1 MARLVN
7 RKHFI
12 LIPLSFLFLF
22 VEAKGQHQAHE
33 ATFFGHIK
41 LKKIPVNV
49 GSPFNVKQFCTTA
62 VDSVLHADRFF
73 FENVTI
79 GKIKSCKLDYA
90 MRNDTIQSI
99 TIHLTGHKYYDAAR
113 KQAQKQFGNA
123 VVVFDLNAEIYTW
136 LAKNQLLDVQV
147 MLQRKNM
154 EWGAE
159 MVIALPKL

>member
-1 MARLVN
+1 MS
-7 RKHFI
+7 RKYFI
-12 LIPLSFLFLF
+12 LLPLCCLFLITA
-22 VEAKGQHQAHE
+22 AKAQHQPHE

-41 LKKIPVNV
+41 LKKIPVNI
-49 GSPFNVKQFCTTA
+49 GSPFIVKQFCTTA
-62 VDSVLHADRFF
+62 VEADRFF

-99 TIHLTGHKYYDAAR
+99 TIHLTGHKNYDAAK

-123 VVVFDLNAEIYTW
+123 VIVFDLNAEIYTW
-136 LAKNQLLDVQV
+136 LTKNQLQDVQV

-159 MVIALPKL
+159 MVIHPAGL

>member
-1 MARLVN
+1 MVRPVN
-7 RKHFI
+7 RKYFI
-12 LIPLSFLFLF
+12 LLPICCLFLF
-22 VEAKGQHQAHE
+22 NAAKGQHQPHE

-41 LKKIPVNV
+41 LKKIPVNI
-49 GSPFNVKQFCTTA
+49 GSPFIVKQFCTTT
-62 VDSVLHADRFF
+62 VEADRFF

-99 TIHLTGHKYYDAAR
+99 TIHLTGHKNYDAAK

-123 VVVFDLNAEIYTW
+123 VIVFDLNAEIYSW
-136 LAKNQLLDVQV
+136 LTKNQLQDVQV

-159 MVIALPKL
+159 MVIHPAGL